1 MWPLRYVAHTV
12 PDVSASCNILIHS
25 RSTSAAR
32 LLNKLMLS
40 LQTVRAE
47 RHL

>member
-1 MWPLRYVAHTV
+1 MWPLRYVANTV

-25 RSTSAAR
+25 RSSAAR